1 MVNQKS
7 KKRNF
12 NGMSYHE
19 VQRANSNRRDKL
31 QKEDQKWLK
40 ANHFKNVGWVHVI
53 SLYVKIDEFLEQYH
67 LEETSLD
74 ELFLEAD
81 RIGNKYQTD
90 EEIETF
96 NQQLAKEVS
105 EIEAEIDRQFPD
117 TEIEVVDFSRQ
128 SANASRKTAKPSKR

>member
-7 KKRNF
+7 KTRKF

-19 VQRANSNRRDKL
+19 VQRANSTLRVKL
-31 QKEDQKWLK
+31 CKDDQKWLK
-40 ANHFKNVGWVHVI
+40 DNHFKNVGWDSVI
-53 SLYVKIDEFLEQYH
+53 NLYNKIEEFLERDE

-81 RIGNKYQTD
+81 RIGHKYQTHT
-90 EEIETF
+90 EIEAF

-105 EIEAEIDRQFPD
+105 EIEVEIERQFPD
-117 TEIEVVDFSRQ
+117 TEMEIIDFSPK
-128 SANASRKTAKPSKR
+128 STKTSRKPVKQSKR